1 MGINDKPNKSKLK
14 PFVMRKVEEIRRREM
29 EENSPEF
36 FRNQMQRV
44 IDNPT
49 LEMYYSSESDSDE
62 SDSQSSESDSDYST
76 SSGSD

>member
-1 MGINDKPNKSKLK
+1 
-14 PFVMRKVEEIRRREM
+14 M